1 MSMRGKAIPT
11 ENFWMLSSTSS
22 ASWID
27 LRVQKQRKKTSPA
40 IHALKLITPNSK
52 SKFPRKLIGD
62 VDAHLGAFTL
72 RVRSILTSCVI
83 WIPRVQ
89 WIRNSALQKDRVLGE
104 KSVLATM
111 KARLVSS

>member
-1 MSMRGKAIPT
+1 MFRSK
-11 ENFWMLSSTSS
+11 E
-22 ASWID
+22 
-27 LRVQKQRKKTSPA
+27 KTTPA

-62 VDAHLGAFTL
+62 ADAHLGAFTL

-83 WIPRVQ
+83 WIPRAQ

-104 KSVLATM
+104 ESVLATTRSTAGQLI
-111 KARLVSS
+111 AREKSSGSAR